1 MQVSIFGA
9 CPQWQ
14 GCGWKGIWRK
24 NGRRGMTEMAAELVG
39 WLEFNVPFQHKYG
52 YIRDEWHPAGWS
64 VCLPL
69 LSSLAPQK
77 SRRFLL
83 ALAHTGSP
91 GIRAIKRLCV
101 SVCTQVKK

>member
-52 YIRDEWHPAGWS
+52 YIRDDGPLSGTQPDGRLPAS
-64 VCLPL
+64 VIFPCSIKVQKI
-69 LSSLAPQK
+69 SSG
-77 SRRFLL
+77 
-83 ALAHTGSP
+83 TGSH
-91 GIRAIKRLCV
+91 G
-101 SVCTQVKK
+101 